1 MRTSA
6 LMLPEGKRRSKL
18 LETVDRLI
26 DVYASRTLAF
36 DAQAAV
42 ECARLHR
49 QAIALGRTP
58 AIEGLMIAALCV
70 CNDAVLVTRN
80 VRDFEYLGIELV
92 NPFE

>member
-6 LMLPEGKRRSKL
+6 LMLPEGKRRSRL
-18 LETVDRLI
+18 LETIDRLI

-36 DAQAAV
+36 DARAAV

-49 QAIALGRTP
+49 QAIASGRTP
-58 AIEGLMIAALCV
+58 AIEDLMIAALCV
-70 CNDAVLVTRN
+70 CNDAVLVTRH
-80 VRDFEYLGIELV
+80 VKDFEYLGIELV